1 MPYRRIIFSNSQF
14 YHIYNRTIAD
24 EGVFVSSRDLD
35 RALSLIDYY
44 RYQMPVSYSRYHS
57 MTEKDK
63 QQLINIRSQKIVEL
77 HAFCFMPNHFH
88 FLIRQLDDDGISNF
102 LSRFQNGMAKYINL
116 KNNRHGSLFCNM
128 FKAKYIENEQVF
140 LHVSRYI
147 HLNPVTAYMIPI
159 EKLSLYPNTSFIHY
173 NDGATYPFI
182 NTELIINNNRSIDS
196 YFKFVCDQED
206 YQKKLKNMDR
216 ILIDT

>member
-24 EGVFVSSRDLD
+24 EVVFQNSRELN

-44 RYQMPVSYSRYHS
+44 RYQMSVSYSRYHKMS
-57 MTEKDK
+57 EKDK
-63 QQLINIRSQKIVEL
+63 QQLVGQRPHPLIEI

-88 FLIRQLDDDGISNF
+88 FLLRQLHDNGISRF
-102 LSRFQNGMAKYINL
+102 LSLFQNGMAKYINL
-116 KNNRHGSLFCNM
+116 KNDRHGSLFCNM
-128 FKAKYIENEQVF
+128 FKAKHIENEQVY

-159 EKLSLYPNTSFIHY
+159 DKLSLYPNTSFLHY
-173 NDGATYPFI
+173 NNMTSYPFV
-182 NTELIINNNRSIDS
+182 NTELIINDNRSINS
-196 YFKFVCDQED
+196 YNKFVFDQED